1 MKRTRISSIRAAD
14 LAFRTIS
21 ISRSTSHGEDDS
33 GASVST
39 PSTSVVPLDDETD
52 DIWHGWNTEDKL
64 GVNEAEQFDDAVGFL
79 DDEQTPEIHA
89 ERTERN
95 RRRAV

>member
-1 MKRTRISSIRAAD
+1 
-14 LAFRTIS
+14 
-21 ISRSTSHGEDDS
+21 
-33 GASVST
+33 VST